1 MLVVRGEN
9 QTVSGPCPACGAWIT
24 GPSVDDASPIRTADP
39 EKAVKSPAPR
49 IKSSVSGRSKGRI
62 SVDSMVDYAHL
73 ENRESTKTLKVIAWF
88 VLVIC
93 SCMVATWFLSDW
105 MGK

>member
-1 MLVVRGEN
+1 MVKGET
-9 QTVSGPCPACGAWIT
+9 QEASGPCPTCGSWIT
-24 GPSVDDASPIRTADP
+24 SPNIVGNALRPNDPDKIGKKPSPRTKSTAS
-39 EKAVKSPAPR
+39 V
-49 IKSSVSGRSKGRI
+49 RSKGRI

-88 VLVIC
+88 ILVIC